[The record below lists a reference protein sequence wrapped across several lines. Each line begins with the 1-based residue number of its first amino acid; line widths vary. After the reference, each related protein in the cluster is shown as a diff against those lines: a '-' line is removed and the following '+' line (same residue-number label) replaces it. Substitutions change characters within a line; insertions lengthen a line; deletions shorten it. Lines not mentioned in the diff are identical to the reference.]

1 MPVHK
6 DPLYTFPPQI
16 YQRIESDREWT
27 TLWKIR
33 NHCEAQQWKRGL
45 PGPQGKVGAEDCADI
60 FEESWEEESI
70 KKKSVLLGKDA
81 TETSTKPTLA
91 LHGLCGSGVELP
103 DKIHDAQLNLILSKI
118 MNSFFSMSY
127 EISRTH
133 LYLKNY
139 SLYTISSNLA
149 GNLVLFFWLNIA
161 TLVCW
166 PRSMSACSTAPSF
179 LLYY

>member
-1 MPVHK
+1 METRSAWTPRK
-6 DPLYTFPPQI
+6 SGCRRLCRYFWRELRG
-16 YQRIESDREWT
+16 RI
-27 TLWKIR
+27 
-33 NHCEAQQWKRGL
+33 N
-45 PGPQGKVGAEDCADI
+45 
-60 FEESWEEESI
+60 